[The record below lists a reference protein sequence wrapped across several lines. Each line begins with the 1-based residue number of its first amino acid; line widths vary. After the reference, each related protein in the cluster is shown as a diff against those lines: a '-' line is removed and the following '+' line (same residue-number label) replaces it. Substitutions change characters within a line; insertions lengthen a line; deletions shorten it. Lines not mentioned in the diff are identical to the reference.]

1 MMARSRESRK
11 GVEWL
16 PLEGSAM
23 SYGRDGSM
31 LRFPVFRLGALDAVL
46 PDVDIIDEGKG
57 IRVRI
62 DLPGIKKEDI
72 KLTVK
77 RGSVQVRA
85 ASSSAREEKRRSF
98 YFRERSS
105 LGYFRSI
112 PLPAEVDE
120 HSANA
125 RFTDGT
131 LELTLNK
138 RHPGRG
144 ESREVRIR

>member
-1 MMARSRESRK
+1 MARSKRLGK
-11 GVEWL
+11 DGEWL
-16 PLEGSAM
+16 PSEGGAM
-23 SYGRDGSM
+23 QYGRDGSM
-31 LRFPVFRLGALDAVL
+31 LRFPVFRLGALDAIL
-46 PDVDIIDEGKG
+46 PDVDMIDEGKS

-77 RGSVQVRA
+77 RDSVQVGA
-85 ASSSAREEKRRSF
+85 ASSSAREEKGRSF

-120 HSANA
+120 HSASA